1 MAFGGEIILQPRS
14 WQRLLRFGGYATVA
28 ALSPSSYGPAAR
40 ALAVR
45 QIYLT
50 AWKVL
55 PAYLA
60 FSALLSVVIIEI
72 LRNSEIVRSAA
83 SALGRTHVDTALDL
97 VLRVLVLELIPL
109 STAIFVALRSGAAIG
124 AEVALMRVQG
134 ALEDHRERG
143 GSPLHAELAPRIAGA
158 ALSVFSLT
166 ALSVALA
173 MFLAYMSFFGGSSAG
188 FDMYT
193 RIVGHLFNGFILIG
207 LLLKCLLFGLAVAL
221 IPLATGL
228 EAEVGKL
235 GTVPAAV
242 LAGLMKL
249 FLVIGVIEVLS
260 LVIKYVDV
268 VEVLSSLLK
277 YD

>member
-1 MAFGGEIILQPRS
+1 MAFGGEIILRARS
-14 WQRLLRFGGYATVA
+14 WRRLLRFGGFATVA
-28 ALSPSSYGPAAR
+28 ALSPSSYGAAAR
-40 ALAVR
+40 AIAVR

-50 AWKVL
+50 AWNVL
-55 PAYLA
+55 PGYLA

-72 LRNSEIVRSAA
+72 VRNSDIVRTAA
-83 SALGRTHVDTALDL
+83 DALGKTQVDTALDL

-109 STAIFVALRSGAAIG
+109 LTAVFVALRSGTAIG

-134 ALEDHRERG
+134 ELEDHHQLG
-143 GSPLHAELAPRIAGA
+143 ASPLHDELVPRIAAA

-173 MFLAYMSFFGGSSAG
+173 MYLAYTSFFGGSNFGLSM
-188 FDMYT
+188 FT
-193 RIVGHLFNGFILIG
+193 RIVGNVFDFQILIG

-228 EAEVGKL
+228 EAERGKL

-260 LVIKYVDV
+260 LMIKYV
-268 VEVLSSLLK
+268 
-277 YD
+277 

>member
-1 MAFGGEIILQPRS
+1 MAFGGEILLRARS
-14 WQRLLRFGGYATVA
+14 WQRLFRFGGVATVA

-40 ALAVR
+40 AIAVR

-55 PAYLA
+55 PGYLA

-72 LRNSEIVRSAA
+72 LRNSELVRSAA
-83 SALGRTHVDTALDL
+83 EALGRTQVDTALEL

-109 STAIFVALRSGAAIG
+109 LTALFVALRSGAAIG
-124 AEVALMRVQG
+124 AEIALMRVNG
-134 ALEDHRERG
+134 ELEDRHGRG
-143 GSPLHAELAPRIAGA
+143 ASPLHAELVPRIAAA

-166 ALSVALA
+166 SFSVALA
-173 MFLAYMSFFGGSSAG
+173 MYLAYTSFFGGSNAG
-188 FDMYT
+188 LVMYT
-193 RIVGHLFNGFILIG
+193 RIVGHLFDLQILIG

-228 EAEVGKL
+228 EAERGQL
-235 GTVPAAV
+235 QTIPAAV

-260 LVIKYVDV
+260 LMIKYV
-268 VEVLSSLLK
+268 
-277 YD
+277 

>member
-1 MAFGGEIILQPRS
+1 MAFGGEIILRARS
-14 WQRLLRFGGYATVA
+14 WRRLLRFGGFATVA
-28 ALSPSSYGPAAR
+28 ALSPSSYGAAAR
-40 ALAVR
+40 AVAVR

-55 PAYLA
+55 PGYLA

-72 LRNSEIVRSAA
+72 VRSAA
-83 SALGRTHVDTALDL
+83 HAYGLSQVALEL

-109 STAIFVALRSGAAIG
+109 LTALFVALRSGAAIG
-124 AEVALMRVQG
+124 AEVALMCVSG
-134 ALEDHRERG
+134 ELEDHAG
-143 GSPLHAELAPRIAGA
+143 AGAGPLHAELVPRITAA

-166 ALSVALA
+166 TLSIALT
-173 MFLAYMSFFGGSSAG
+173 MYLAYTLFFGGSNAG
-188 FDMYT
+188 LVMYT
-193 RIVGHLFNGFILIG
+193 RVVGHVFDLPILVG
-207 LLLKCLLFGLAVAL
+207 LILKCLLFGLAVAL

-228 EAEVGKL
+228 EAERGEL

-260 LVIKYVDV
+260 LMIKYV
-268 VEVLSSLLK
+268 
-277 YD
+277 